1 MKKLLLFAAAAVCAL
16 SLSAKKL
23 YLSPNMWTQDDAVFF
38 VHTWASETDFDDVQL
53 TKLPDGETYYSE
65 AIKDAHPNCLFVRMP
80 AGSTSIVWDGEG
92 KYWNKTGDL
101 EIPCDG
107 AQYVITGWGNDG
119 VSVGEWAHYDGG
131 GEGEGGEG
139 GSGEGGSGFGN
150 SKDYYLKG
158 YRGPTQGDI
167 TTPTA
172 EEQFENGV
180 LTYSFEG
187 KEGKG
192 YFFVLV
198 CEAGQVVGDCY
209 MAAAYTEDTHCT
221 LFKQDDTHQEKMGV
235 AAPSATFYLYDN
247 GNGTLELSTQ
257 PMEGKTLVGGGSGE
271 GGEGGSGEG
280 GEGGEGGGEE
290 QAIEN
295 VAVLNINAPM
305 FDVLGRQV
313 TEEYHGIVIQ
323 NGHKFIR

>member
-1 MKKLLLFAAAAVCAL
+1 M
-16 SLSAKKL
+16 
-23 YLSPNMWTQDDAVFF
+23 
-38 VHTWASETDFDDVQL
+38 
-53 TKLPDGETYYSE
+53 
-65 AIKDAHPNCLFVRMP
+65 R
-80 AGSTSIVWDGEG
+80 
-92 KYWNKTGDL
+92 
-101 EIPCDG
+101 
-107 AQYVITGWGNDG
+107 
-119 VSVGEWAHYDGG
+119 
-131 GEGEGGEG
+131 
-139 GSGEGGSGFGN
+139 FGN